1 MAATSP
7 LLKDVL
13 RSHENYEENTKILLP
28 DYSHE
33 TIETYLELIHLGD
46 VCTNGKQL
54 EELRCLLND
63 LGIDQESFSFNSID
77 DVSLNKYLGRYS
89 TGGGI
94 EGGGEAGLGAEHGH
108 CPSPG
113 HGPQEGAE
121 PQYRDENGMKVK
133 QATSTNFQEE
143 EQYEENRLVLKE

>member
-1 MAATSP
+1 MCTS
-7 LLKDVL
+7 
-13 RSHENYEENTKILLP
+13 
-28 DYSHE
+28 
-33 TIETYLELIHLGD
+33 
-46 VCTNGKQL
+46 GKQL
-54 EELRCLLND
+54 EELRSLLNN

-77 DVSLNKYLGRYS
+77 DVSLNEYLSRYS

-133 QATSTNFQEE
+133 QAENFQDKKRSSMKKIGW
-143 EQYEENRLVLKE
+143 YERNEITFQQ